1 MNSELRRSL
10 WYTLGLTAMLFGA
23 ERHLLAT
30 IANVPELNASSLT
43 TGLALL
49 SAGVLMIR
57 ARKRSK

>member
-1 MNSELRRSL
+1 MHSEIRRAT